1 MRPVFGQKR
10 IAASVGRFLK
20 TLLDNES
27 RKTGWMQAEA
37 AGDPAS
43 WRQQVLLG
51 RARWDA
57 DALRDVVRDH
67 VVGHLGDP
75 DAVLVVDETVF
86 LKKGAAFCGV
96 SRQYTGSAGK
106 ITNCQIGVFSTYVSD
121 KGHAFRKRARYLPKS
136 WTDKPERLVAAHVPE
151 DVRFARKPALAIAMI
166 GRALAADVTFA

>member
-20 TLLDNES
+20 TLLGNEL

-67 VVGHLGDP
+67 VVDNFGSP
-75 DAVLVVDETVF
+75 DAVLVVDET
-86 LKKGAAFCGV
+86 GWTACTDWSGCIV
-96 SRQYTGSAGK
+96 SR
-106 ITNCQIGVFSTYVSD
+106 C
-121 KGHAFRKRARYLPKS
+121 AFR
-136 WTDKPERLVAAHVPE
+136 
-151 DVRFARKPALAIAMI
+151 FPAWA
-166 GRALAADVTFA
+166 